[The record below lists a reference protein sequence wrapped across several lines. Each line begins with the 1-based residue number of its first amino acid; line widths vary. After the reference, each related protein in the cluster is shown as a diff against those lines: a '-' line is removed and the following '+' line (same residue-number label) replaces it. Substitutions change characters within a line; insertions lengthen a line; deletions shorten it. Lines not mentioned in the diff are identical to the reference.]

1 MATDTLDKKHTDH
14 STDNASWE
22 GGEYPFKVGYGKL
35 MIWYFLLSDAF
46 TFAGFLIAYGTLRF
60 SSPSWPVPDFVFSTF
75 PFLGANNPLLFVTL
89 MTFVLLFSSFTMI
102 RAVQE
107 GHREN
112 RRGVVKWMALTIV
125 GGLGFLGC
133 QAWEWTTL
141 IATEHMTV
149 STNPFG
155 THTEAGVYL
164 GADGKETDETFDAGS
179 SYLIHKM
186 DLEQHDPEAHGD
198 AGEQSKGSILNIGH
212 AGAITSSVSSEHA
225 VGHTTSTATG
235 PDSTAQDTAAARHD
249 DPQVKE
255 EVMARIGGAEGEG
268 TSHQTGEHEADNKHA
283 ETASQ
288 DDHSETG
295 SQAHGETTE
304 EAHDDGHGAHHYP
317 APGDYPDAMVD
328 ERGYI
333 HRKFIVS
340 SGENAGMIKSEEFGP
355 KAFGALFFF
364 ITGFHGF
371 HVFSGVLFLIVI
383 MVNVMSGIYVK
394 RRNGNE
400 MVEKIGLYWHF
411 VDLVWVFVFL
421 VFYLL

>member
-1 MATDTLDKKHTDH
+1 MATDTLDKKHTGDH
-14 STDNASWE
+14 SSTDNGSWE
-22 GGEYPFKVGYGKL
+22 GAEYPFKVGYGKL

-60 SSPSWPVPDFVFSTF
+60 STASWPVPDFVFSTF

-89 MTFVLLFSSFTMI
+89 MTFVLLFSSYTMI

-112 RRGVVKWMALTIV
+112 RRGVVKWMFLTIL
-125 GGLGFLGC
+125 GGLGFLSC

-141 IATEHMTV
+141 ISTEHMTV

-164 GADGKETDETFDAGS
+164 GPDGKETDESFEENS
-179 SYLIHKM
+179 PYLIHKA
-186 DLEQHDPEAHGD
+186 DFAVIKDEKEHGD
-198 AGEQSKGSILNIGH
+198 AGHEGTGILDLGH
-212 AGAITSSVSSEHA
+212 AGVTTPNAPDEIAGIHADKNLPADSLAYHDAGAAHTDSVVHGEII
-225 VGHTTSTATG
+225 
-235 PDSTAQDTAAARHD
+235 AR
-249 DPQVKE
+249 E
-255 EVMARIGGAEGEG
+255 GGAVGEG
-268 TSHQTGEHEADNKHA
+268 TGPGTEHNVDENHA
-283 ETASQ
+283 E
-288 DDHSETG
+288 DDS
-295 SQAHGETTE
+295 HG
-304 EAHDDGHGAHHYP
+304 GHHYDS
-317 APGDYPDAMVD
+317 PGDYPDAFVD
-328 ERGYI
+328 EQGYI
-333 HRKFIVS
+333 HRKYIAS
-340 SGENAGMIKSEEFGP
+340 SGENAGLVRYDDFGP

-371 HVFSGVLFLIVI
+371 HVFSGVIFLLII
-383 MVNVMSGIYVK
+383 MINVMSGIYVA
-394 RRNGNE
+394 RRNKNE